1 MCAESRHIMD
11 AHDEPQ
17 ALACGLSVEAETPIG
32 PVRQMGPP
40 FRFSGTQAA
49 VLRPAPGLGEHTC
62 EVLAEIGYPPG
73 EIARLLADG
82 AVA

>member
-1 MCAESRHIMD
+1 MD

-17 ALACGLSVEAETPIG
+17 AVACGLSVEAETPIG

-40 FRFSGTQAA
+40 FRFTATPDAA
-49 VLRPAPGLGEHTC
+49 LRPAPGLGEHTS
-62 EVLAEIGYPPG
+62 EVLGEIGYPP
-73 EIARLLADG
+73 EKIARLRADG